1 MNINMAPAQGD
12 EHRDR
17 EFQTCFHTL
26 HPAFSRGKNVVFT
39 LLPGK
44 IIRNVDCTAQEVEQ
58 GLARKEF
65 SLLVNRKIQPFPPFS
80 GKVAGGFQGAGK
92 WDFRKK

>member
-1 MNINMAPAQGD
+1 MENSKHVFIFCILPSAG
-12 EHRDR
+12 
-17 EFQTCFHTL
+17 
-26 HPAFSRGKNVVFT
+26 GKNVVFT